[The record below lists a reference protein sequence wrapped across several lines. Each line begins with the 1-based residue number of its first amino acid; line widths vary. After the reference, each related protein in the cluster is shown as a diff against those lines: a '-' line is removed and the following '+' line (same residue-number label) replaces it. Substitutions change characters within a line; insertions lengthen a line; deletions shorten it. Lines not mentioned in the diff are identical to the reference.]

1 MGLRE
6 LMILLL
12 ILAIVGV
19 ILRGLYVAL
28 RARRGQLRMALEK
41 NIPQYD
47 PDELISSELPNGG
60 ARLVQRSFEQ
70 VVKRNSEFTAR
81 DQAIPVLMDTLG
93 EDEPL
98 DEPPRAS
105 SVANARNA
113 ARQKHSQR
121 TLKPVHRP
129 IDRMAATAATPLAA
143 GAAAT
148 PGVMSDDED
157 DARHS
162 PAFEQDDEPRDS
174 FGAAG
179 YRDDDDRQDDD
190 YDDADDYADDE
201 DDDYDDE
208 RDARDHDQD
217 GDDDWDDDDDDR
229 DDRDQD
235 DGDDEDD
242 DYDDADDELAARGHA
257 DERGAYDD
265 SQDDDDDYDDDWDDD
280 AEAALPESWE
290 EDQDGEDDEP
300 EVEEFDQVYRD
311 DADEDDVLLKP
322 REDEG
327 ARAESWYEEEEEPA
341 AAPVQESRSGPRRWL
356 QWAGE
361 KLSGM
366 GAAAAEKA
374 VQEPER
380 VQRAEPVL
388 GLDTFDD
395 DQVSAPRTVAAPTR
409 AVREPL
415 DKSRQKELSLDH
427 PEDEILRERAR
438 EQKPARRQRD
448 AERVRQ
454 DAPREP
460 ATVQRQPAPVRQP
473 AQPQEERR
481 SRSAAPA
488 VEPAPKQRPAREEA
502 SRQEAPRQQ
511 TRAQTAEPPREPA
524 APDFS
529 EVLVLNVVARPD
541 REITG
546 VEMLQVLL
554 ANQLRFGDMA
564 IFHRH
569 MGADTSTPVLFSV
582 ANLVNPGTF
591 DLNRINEFS
600 TRGLCFFMTLPSAAS
615 HNMQAFDQMLDAAQ
629 KVRIALDADLKDDNR
644 SVMTAQTI
652 EHYRQRVR
660 DFDLRQLRQAK

>member
-47 PDELISSELPNGG
+47 PDELLTSELPNGG

-129 IDRMAATAATPLAA
+129 IDRMAAAAPLAA
-143 GAAAT
+143 GAAAS
-148 PGVMSDDED
+148 PGAMTDDED

-162 PAFEQDDEPRDS
+162 PAFEQDDEPRES
-174 FGAAG
+174 FSAAG
-179 YRDDDDRQDDD
+179 YREDDARQDDD
-190 YDDADDYADDE
+190 YDDADDYADDDE
-201 DDDYDDE
+201 DDDDYEDE
-208 RDARDHDQD
+208 RDARHRDQD
-217 GDDDWDDDDDDR
+217 RDDDDWDDDDEDDDR
-229 DDRDQD
+229 DDGD
-235 DGDDEDD
+235 DMDDEDD
-242 DYDDADDELAARGHA
+242 DYDDADDELAARGRA
-257 DERGAYDD
+257 DERGEYRDD
-265 SQDDDDDYDDDWDDD
+265 RDDARDDDDQDYDD
-280 AEAALPESWE
+280 AEDELPESWE

-311 DADEDDVLLKP
+311 DEADADDVLLKP
-322 REDEG
+322 RAGEG
-327 ARAESWYEEEEEPA
+327 SRAESWYEEEQEPA
-341 AAPVQESRSGPRRWL
+341 VAPVQETRSGPRRWL
-356 QWAGE
+356 QWAGA

-380 VQRAEPVL
+380 AQRAEPVL
-388 GLDTFDD
+388 GLDNFDD
-395 DQVSAPRTVAAPTR
+395 DQVSAPRTVAAPSR
-409 AVREPL
+409 PVREPL

-438 EQKPARRQRD
+438 EQKPPRRQRD
-448 AERVRQ
+448 SERAASRETSAFQ
-454 DAPREP
+454 DERP
-460 ATVQRQPAPVRQP
+460 AR
-473 AQPQEERR
+473 
-481 SRSAAPA
+481 AAAAA
-488 VEPAPKQRPAREEA
+488 VESAPTPRPAREEA
-502 SRQEAPRQQ
+502 SRPEAPRQPA
-511 TRAQTAEPPREPA
+511 RAQAAEPPREPA
-524 APDFS
+524 VPDFS

-541 REITG
+541 REISG

-569 MGADTSTPVLFSV
+569 LGADTGTPVLFSV

-591 DLNRINEFS
+591 DLNRISEFS

-615 HNMQAFDQMLDAAQ
+615 NNMQAFEQMLDSAQ

>member
-41 NIPQYD
+41 NILPYD
-47 PDELISSELPNGG
+47 PDELLASELPNGG

-70 VVKRNSEFTAR
+70 VVKRNSEFTSR

-98 DEPPRAS
+98 DESPRAS
-105 SVANARNA
+105 GVANARHA

-121 TLKPVHRP
+121 TLKPVQRP
-129 IDRMAATAATPLAA
+129 IDRMAAAKPLAA
-143 GAAAT
+143 GAAAAS
-148 PGVMSDDED
+148 GAMAEED
-157 DARHS
+157 LPRRSGLQAL
-162 PAFEQDDEPRDS
+162 DDEPRDS
-174 FGAAG
+174 FSDGL
-179 YRDDDDRQDDD
+179 YRDDDDQPDED
-190 YDDADDYADDE
+190 YDDAEDDADE
-201 DDDYDDE
+201 DHRHRDD
-208 RDARDHDQD
+208 RAARDHDSD
-217 GDDDWDDDDDDR
+217 DDDWEE
-229 DDRDQD
+229 
-235 DGDDEDD
+235 DDEQD
-242 DYDDADDELAARGHA
+242 DYDE
-257 DERGAYDD
+257 
-265 SQDDDDDYDDDWDDD
+265 QDDDDYDDQDDYDEQDDDEQDDDEQDDYEQDDYEQDDPYDEQNSDDD
-280 AEAALPESWE
+280 AEERPPESWE
-290 EDQDGEDDEP
+290 EDRDGEDDEHDDWD
-300 EVEEFDQVYRD
+300 VENEKDDRD
-311 DADEDDVLLKP
+311 SADDDDVLLRP
-322 REDEG
+322 RAGEG
-327 ARAESWYEEEEEPA
+327 AQAESWYEEE
-341 AAPVQESRSGPRRWL
+341 APVASPAQDTRGGPRRWW

-380 VQRAEPVL
+380 GQRAEPVL

-395 DQVSAPRTVAAPTR
+395 DHVSAPRTVVAPSR
-409 AVREPL
+409 PVREPL

-438 EQKPARRQRD
+438 AAKPARRQRD
-448 AERVRQ
+448 AELLHE
-454 DAPREP
+454 DAEP
-460 ATVQRQPAPVRQP
+460 VP
-473 AQPQEERR
+473 AQQEH
-481 SRSAAPA
+481 SA
-488 VEPAPKQRPAREEA
+488 
-502 SRQEAPRQQ
+502 
-511 TRAQTAEPPREPA
+511 RAAAA

-541 REITG
+541 REISG

-569 MGADTSTPVLFSV
+569 LGADAGSPVLFSV

-591 DLNRINEFS
+591 DLNRISEFS

-615 HNMQAFDQMLDAAQ
+615 HSMQAFDQMLDAAQ
-629 KVRIALDADLKDDNR
+629 KVRMALDADLKDDNR

>member
-93 EDEPL
+93 DDEPL

-121 TLKPVHRP
+121 SLKPVHRP
-129 IDRMAATAATPLAA
+129 IDHMAATSATPLAA
-143 GAAAT
+143 GAAAA
-148 PGVMSDDED
+148 PGVMTDDEN
-157 DARHS
+157 DARHN

-174 FGAAG
+174 FSAAG

-190 YDDADDYADDE
+190 FDDADDYADDE
-201 DDDYDDE
+201 DDYDDE
-208 RDARDHDQD
+208 RNGPEHDRD
-217 GDDDWDDDDDDR
+217 GDDDWDDDDDDD
-229 DDRDQD
+229 DDRDFDDDQD
-235 DGDDEDD
+235 DADDEDN
-242 DYDDADDELAARGHA
+242 DYDDVDDELAARGLA
-257 DERGAYDD
+257 SQRAAYDD
-265 SQDDDDDYDDDWDDD
+265 VQDDDDDDDQDDYDD
-280 AEAALPESWE
+280 AEDELHESWE
-290 EDQDGEDDEP
+290 EDQHGEDDES

-311 DADEDDVLLKP
+311 DADDDDVLLKP
-322 REDEG
+322 REGKG
-327 ARAESWYEEEEEPA
+327 ARAESWYEEELAPA
-341 AAPVQESRSGPRRWL
+341 APPTQESRNGPRRWL

-438 EQKPARRQRD
+438 EQKPARRQRNAD
-448 AERVRQ
+448 RVRQ
-454 DAPREP
+454 DALREP
-460 ATVQRQPAPVRQP
+460 AQVQRESAPVQ
-473 AQPQEERR
+473 QEERR

-488 VEPAPKQRPAREEA
+488 VEPAPKQRPAREEV
-502 SRQEAPRQQ
+502 SRQEVPSQQ
-511 TRAQTAEPPREPA
+511 ARAQTAEPPPEPA
-524 APDFS
+524 AQDFG

-569 MGADTSTPVLFSV
+569 MGADTATPVLFSV

-591 DLNRINEFS
+591 DLNRISEFS

>member
-105 SVANARNA
+105 SVASARNA

-129 IDRMAATAATPLAA
+129 IDRMASTAATPLAA
-143 GAAAT
+143 GAAPT
-148 PGVMSDDED
+148 SHGMTDDED
-157 DARHS
+157 AARHS
-162 PAFEQDDEPRDS
+162 SAFEQDDEPRDAFS
-174 FGAAG
+174 AAG

-190 YDDADDYADDE
+190 YDDADDYADD
-201 DDDYDDE
+201 DDDAYEEE
-208 RDARDHDQD
+208 RAAGGRD
-217 GDDDWDDDDDDR
+217 DDDWDDDDEDDDDR
-229 DDRDQD
+229 DIDDDQD
-235 DGDDEDD
+235 DFDDAEDD
-242 DYDDADDELAARGHA
+242 DYDDADDELAARGPA
-257 DERGAYDD
+257 RER
-265 SQDDDDDYDDDWDDD
+265 SEQDDEPDDYDDQDDFD
-280 AEAALPESWE
+280 DQDEYDDEEDLPESWE

-300 EVEEFDQVYRD
+300 EVEEFDNVYRD
-311 DADEDDVLLKP
+311 DEASEPDEDDVLLRP
-322 REDEG
+322 REGEG
-327 ARAESWYEEEEEPA
+327 AHAESWYEEEEEPA
-341 AAPVQESRSGPRRWL
+341 AAPAQDTRSAPRRWL

-374 VQEPER
+374 VHEPER

-395 DQVSAPRTVAAPTR
+395 DQVSAPRTVTAPTR

-438 EQKPARRQRD
+438 EREQKPARRHRD
-448 AERVRQ
+448 AEGVRQ
-454 DAPREP
+454 EVPRESV
-460 ATVQRQPAPVRQP
+460 AA
-473 AQPQEERR
+473 PQER
-481 SRSAAPA
+481 SPRAAAA
-488 VEPAPKQRPAREEA
+488 VEPAPKQRPARQET
-502 SRQEAPRQQ
+502 SREEAPRQQ
-511 TRAQTAEPPREPA
+511 ARAQAEPPREPA

-541 REITG
+541 REISG
-546 VEMLQVLL
+546 IEMLQVLL

-569 MGADTSTPVLFSV
+569 LGADTSTPVLFSV

-591 DLNRINEFS
+591 DLNRIGDFS
-600 TRGLCFFMTLPSAAS
+600 TRGLCFFMTLPSAATN
-615 HNMQAFDQMLDAAQ
+615 NMQAFDQMLDAAQ

>member
-121 TLKPVHRP
+121 ALKPVHRP
-129 IDRMAATAATPLAA
+129 IDRMAAAAPLAA
-143 GAAAT
+143 GAAPAT
-148 PGVMSDDED
+148 GALSDDED
-157 DARHS
+157 DSRHS
-162 PAFEQDDEPRDS
+162 PAFEQDDEPRES
-174 FGAAG
+174 FSAAG

-190 YDDADDYADDE
+190 YDDADDYADD
-201 DDDYDDE
+201 DDDEYEQELDG
-208 RDARDHDQD
+208 RDRDQD
-217 GDDDWDDDDDDR
+217 GDDDDWDDDDDDR
-229 DDRDQD
+229 DLD
-235 DGDDEDD
+235 DERDDEDNED
-242 DYDDADDELAARGHA
+242 NEDNDYDDADDELALRGRA
-257 DERGAYDD
+257 DTRGGYDD
-265 SQDDDDDYDDDWDDD
+265 RDEARDDDGDDDQDDYDDT
-280 AEAALPESWE
+280 EEELPESWE

-311 DADEDDVLLKP
+311 DEADDDDVLLKP
-322 REDEG
+322 REGEG
-327 ARAESWYEEEEEPA
+327 GRAESWYEEEEEPA
-341 AAPVQESRSGPRRWL
+341 AAPVQDTRSGPRRWL

-388 GLDTFDD
+388 GLDNFDD
-395 DQVSAPRTVAAPTR
+395 DQVSAPRTVTAPTR
-409 AVREPL
+409 PVREPL

-438 EQKPARRQRD
+438 EREQKPARRQRD
-448 AERVRQ
+448 SERATQAAAETPAAQ
-454 DAPREP
+454 D
-460 ATVQRQPAPVRQP
+460 
-473 AQPQEERR
+473 ER
-481 SRSAAPA
+481 SAGSAAAARSAA
-488 VEPAPKQRPAREEA
+488 KQRPEREEA
-502 SRQEAPRQQ
+502 SRQAAPRQPA
-511 TRAQTAEPPREPA
+511 RRLAAEAPREPA
-524 APDFS
+524 VPDFS

-569 MGADTSTPVLFSV
+569 MKEADTRTPVLFSV
-582 ANLVNPGTF
+582 ANLLNPGIF
-591 DLNRINEFS
+591 DLNRISEFS

-615 HNMQAFDQMLDAAQ
+615 SNMQAFEQMLDAAQ